1 ASTVAEGG
9 ASQDCRFQPLTLLPE
24 DHENGEAC
32 NEYDYAAC
40 AEEDLDAYLESLPK
54 SNRWT
59 ELEASCAWLDQANIR
74 IEELDLTHG
83 LPEHLVL
90 NQPRAH
96 HAPDTHNP
104 HATAGGAATSAS
116 TAAFPLPP
124 AVPSASAAA
133 AATAGDLH
141 HKLSSHSSFSGV
153 STNSQQHKHHPT
165 LRSLSSSLLNHLGF
179 SSRPHSSPRSSPS
192 PSASASASASP
203 LKSRQAPRRHSK
215 EFALRPNP
223 QQQIHHSQLTSAP
236 LPIPHHHASP
246 GVPHG
251 QSSSYSSSPGAP
263 FDPIHNSSSSPGM
276 PLAPL
281 HQSSSSPRLPLAPI
295 HQASFHHSS
304 SSPGMLVHPSGVPL
318 TKFAVPEHSGVQYQP
333 GVLYSH
339 MDGADLGGSSGI
351 YSAKFID
358 AEEEVSAIIGASA
371 AIENRTAIIEAS
383 TAIEATEAAP
393 SSTPRGDS
401 VGTAG
406 DDGGLNADTAANANR
421 GHWREDEVIELVKAH
436 VELDPEYHIMRGVQ
450 GSNYYGELY
459 RILRAKFPDFR
470 HTEGSVKTKLFR
482 LKGQYL
488 QLRDR
493 IERSASAAPRNLPEW
508 FVLLDT
514 VMARES
520 SNRQTATAANQQS
533 SRVTHPSTNS
543 GRMAALLTNAGQER
557 KLLSAETPAYAFPVT
572 PTWLDTAGQ
581 SGLTRNSLFQNVA
594 STPEPPV
601 SAPPPPPATIS
612 PFAGGGGSG
621 SYLLSLRNSITPVPT
636 RETGRLRMGTGGFGE
651 GRKKRGAAARG
662 AGMLSG
668 PEASIAAAMAE
679 KFAAA
684 MGSAVRN
691 ACFQFEE
698 LTRELLEN
706 SCSQFEE
713 LSARLAENAAAQFED
728 VARELAANFVA
739 NQEVKRR
746 RR

>member
-1 ASTVAEGG
+1 MEPQSESNTPSPEAPAAPPPPLQQALIAAVEHNQSAENIDTGDIENTAPAEG
-9 ASQDCRFQPLTLLPE
+9 T
-24 DHENGEAC
+24 
-32 NEYDYAAC
+32 
-40 AEEDLDAYLESLPK
+40 
-54 SNRWT
+54 
-59 ELEASCAWLDQANIR
+59 
-74 IEELDLTHG
+74 
-83 LPEHLVL
+83 
-90 NQPRAH
+90 
-96 HAPDTHNP
+96 
-104 HATAGGAATSAS
+104 
-116 TAAFPLPP
+116 
-124 AVPSASAAA
+124 
-133 AATAGDLH
+133 
-141 HKLSSHSSFSGV
+141 
-153 STNSQQHKHHPT
+153 
-165 LRSLSSSLLNHLGF
+165 
-179 SSRPHSSPRSSPS
+179 
-192 PSASASASASP
+192 
-203 LKSRQAPRRHSK
+203 
-215 EFALRPNP
+215 
-223 QQQIHHSQLTSAP
+223 
-236 LPIPHHHASP
+236 
-246 GVPHG
+246 
-251 QSSSYSSSPGAP
+251 
-263 FDPIHNSSSSPGM
+263 
-276 PLAPL
+276 
-281 HQSSSSPRLPLAPI
+281 
-295 HQASFHHSS
+295 
-304 SSPGMLVHPSGVPL
+304 
-318 TKFAVPEHSGVQYQP
+318 
-333 GVLYSH
+333 
-339 MDGADLGGSSGI
+339 
-351 YSAKFID
+351 
-358 AEEEVSAIIGASA
+358 AIIEASA
-371 AIENRTAIIEAS
+371 AIENKTAIIEAS

-493 IERSASAAPRNLPEW
+493 IELSASAAPRNLPEW

-520 SNRQTATAANQQS
+520 SSRQTATAANQQG
-533 SRVTHPSTNS
+533 SRITHPSTNS

-557 KLLSAETPAYAFPVT
+557 KLLSAETPAYA
-572 PTWLDTAGQ
+572 
-581 SGLTRNSLFQNVA
+581 
-594 STPEPPV
+594 
-601 SAPPPPPATIS
+601 
-612 PFAGGGGSG
+612 
-621 SYLLSLRNSITPVPT
+621 
-636 RETGRLRMGTGGFGE
+636 LRMGTGGFGE

-668 PEASIAAAMAE
+668 PEVSIAAAMAE

-728 VARELAANFVA
+728 VARELAANFGA
-739 NQEVKRR
+739 SQDVKRR

>member
-1 ASTVAEGG
+1 MKRPLIQWRFSSRFPAHSPLCRLLNLFPSPSPPFTPAASSFRRLFPLFPPPPRPRPLFRRLFPGASTVAEGG
-9 ASQDCRFQPLTLLPE
+9 APGDCRFQPLTLLPE
-24 DHENGEAC
+24 DHENGEPC

-83 LPEHLVL
+83 LPEHL
-90 NQPRAH
+90 
-96 HAPDTHNP
+96 
-104 HATAGGAATSAS
+104 
-116 TAAFPLPP
+116 
-124 AVPSASAAA
+124 
-133 AATAGDLH
+133 
-141 HKLSSHSSFSGV
+141 
-153 STNSQQHKHHPT
+153 
-165 LRSLSSSLLNHLGF
+165 
-179 SSRPHSSPRSSPS
+179 
-192 PSASASASASP
+192 
-203 LKSRQAPRRHSK
+203 APRRHSK
-215 EFALRPNP
+215 EFALRPSP
-223 QQQIHHSQLTSAP
+223 QQQNHHSQLTSAP
-236 LPIPHHHASP
+236 LPIPHHHASSSP

-358 AEEEVSAIIGASA
+358 AEEEVTGVEIIGASNIVLGGGNPTPAGTAGYSSRHPNFGGSARFIAPKMAMHEQQHPRQHMPRQHQAFATPAIIEASA
-371 AIENRTAIIEAS
+371 AIENKTAIIEAS

-406 DDGGLNADTAANANR
+406 DDGGLNADAAANANR

-493 IERSASAAPRNLPEW
+493 IERSASAAPRNLPDW

-520 SNRQTATAANQQS
+520 SNRQNATAANQQ
-533 SRVTHPSTNS
+533 
-543 GRMAALLTNAGQER
+543 
-557 KLLSAETPAYAFPVT
+557 
-572 PTWLDTAGQ
+572 
-581 SGLTRNSLFQNVA
+581 
-594 STPEPPV
+594 
-601 SAPPPPPATIS
+601 
-612 PFAGGGGSG
+612 GS
-621 SYLLSLRNSITPVPT
+621 
-636 RETGRLRMGTGGFGE
+636 RLRMGTGGFGE

-684 MGSAVRN
+684 MGSAVTN

-739 NQEVKRR
+739 NQDVKRR

>member
-1 ASTVAEGG
+1 
-9 ASQDCRFQPLTLLPE
+9 
-24 DHENGEAC
+24 
-32 NEYDYAAC
+32 
-40 AEEDLDAYLESLPK
+40 
-54 SNRWT
+54 
-59 ELEASCAWLDQANIR
+59 
-74 IEELDLTHG
+74 
-83 LPEHLVL
+83 
-90 NQPRAH
+90 
-96 HAPDTHNP
+96 
-104 HATAGGAATSAS
+104 
-116 TAAFPLPP
+116 
-124 AVPSASAAA
+124 
-133 AATAGDLH
+133 
-141 HKLSSHSSFSGV
+141 
-153 STNSQQHKHHPT
+153 
-165 LRSLSSSLLNHLGF
+165 
-179 SSRPHSSPRSSPS
+179 
-192 PSASASASASP
+192 
-203 LKSRQAPRRHSK
+203 
-215 EFALRPNP
+215 
-223 QQQIHHSQLTSAP
+223 
-236 LPIPHHHASP
+236 
-246 GVPHG
+246 
-251 QSSSYSSSPGAP
+251 
-263 FDPIHNSSSSPGM
+263 M
-276 PLAPL
+276 PLAPV

-358 AEEEVSAIIGASA
+358 AEEEVSGIEIIGASNIFLGGGNPTPAGTVGYSSRHPNFGGSARFIAPKMVMQEQLQQQHPREHMPRQHQAFATPGRDISSRVMSSVDSRTAGTGRTFKASTLFLPEFSPGPSEWHLVAPLEEASSEASSNMIAHKSSNSISSDCSKGSSGSSSNENNSSKNSSSRNGGASKKSGLHKFWASLLDGDTHTKGRGRKIKSESNTPSPEAPAAPPPPLQQALIAAVEHNQSAENIDTGDIENTAVAGGTASIEASA
-371 AIENRTAIIEAS
+371 AIENKTAIIEAS

-533 SRVTHPSTNS
+533 SRITHPSTNS

-739 NQEVKRR
+739 NQDVKRR